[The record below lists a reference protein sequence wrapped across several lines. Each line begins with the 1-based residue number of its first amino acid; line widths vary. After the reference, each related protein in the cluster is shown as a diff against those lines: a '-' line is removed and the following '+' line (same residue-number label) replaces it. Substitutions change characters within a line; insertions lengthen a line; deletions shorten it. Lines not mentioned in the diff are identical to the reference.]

1 MTLGQQGNQ
10 YLFNGLVLPGD
21 YFAQFIS
28 DVSDSRGDV
37 F

>member
-1 MTLGQQGNQ
+1 MALGQQGNK
-10 YLFNGLVLPGD
+10 YLLDGLVLPGD